1 MLGFF
6 SVKLRRFGGVSEA
19 GAASRNPEPAK
30 TRRTHLVL
38 TMKEE
43 SCYIL
48 IVPRVKIGLPVFA
61 FAAGSVDGGGVPL
74 SVAAFALTA

>member
-1 MLGFF
+1 M
-6 SVKLRRFGGVSEA
+6 
-19 GAASRNPEPAK
+19 
-30 TRRTHLVL
+30 L

-48 IVPRVKIGLPVFA
+48 IVPRVKIGLPYVFA
-61 FAAGSVDGGGVPL
+61 FTAGSVGGGGDPL